1 MSKAVGTAKKP
12 QGRAPWAQAAIDLTT
27 EGYNW
32 AFAKPLDA
40 IDLGFCLTKALKAF
54 ESNK

>member
-40 IDLGFCLTKALKAF
+40 IDLGFFLTKALKAF